1 MESKAALG
9 QLVVSRSGRDS
20 GRVYLV
26 IGSDGDRFV
35 SVADG
40 TIRRL
45 ENPKKKNV
53 RHLGFYPTVDEEIAE
68 KLQSGERVTNPELR
82 RAIQRLVEDHEEQP
96 I

>member
-1 MESKAALG
+1 MESKSALG